1 MIVCPNCGRD
11 NEDHYKFCLGCGT
24 ELTRAPR
31 SAPAPVPTSLP
42 QPSPVVA
49 PAPFSSAV
57 SGTGPEPDA
66 ETQRSVLPT
75 LIDSG
80 AGHADAP
87 PPAETMPVH
96 VGMAEPPADL
106 GMEATLTVSGADVA
120 AAMIAQGIKPEP
132 DDLPFDLSIDAESL
146 GTLPPTS
153 AARVLEAVQ
162 TPAFED
168 VVESEGP
175 TTAENQAEGVEAP
188 PESAAEAEDE
198 AEDEA
203 GAGADLHTTT
213 PEDARLCGNCGA
225 AVPDGFKFCG
235 VCGTR
240 YEGRPRAG
248 GPVFVPNVQDASNA
262 PARLVVIHP
271 DGTEGDTFSLGHNE
285 TTIGRSHPAPL
296 FAEDPFLSP
305 RHARF
310 YFVKGQLFARDE
322 GSLNGV
328 FVRIKAE
335 VELFHGDYFRIGQ
348 QLLRFEEMAQVRPVM
363 PGAGDGTMVMGSPLR
378 GAWGRLSSI
387 VALNTPATVWVLRRP
402 EEQLGR
408 ERGDITFPEDGFV
421 SGAHCKL
428 AARDSRFFLQDLGST
443 NGSYLRV
450 KAEGIL
456 SQGDLILLGQQLF
469 RVELNV

>member
-1 MIVCPNCGRD
+1 
-11 NEDHYKFCLGCGT
+11 
-24 ELTRAPR
+24 
-31 SAPAPVPTSLP
+31 
-42 QPSPVVA
+42 
-49 PAPFSSAV
+49 
-57 SGTGPEPDA
+57 
-66 ETQRSVLPT
+66 
-75 LIDSG
+75 
-80 AGHADAP
+80 
-87 PPAETMPVH
+87 
-96 VGMAEPPADL
+96 
-106 GMEATLTVSGADVA
+106 
-120 AAMIAQGIKPEP
+120 
-132 DDLPFDLSIDAESL
+132 
-146 GTLPPTS
+146 
-153 AARVLEAVQ
+153 
-162 TPAFED
+162 
-168 VVESEGP
+168 
-175 TTAENQAEGVEAP
+175 
-188 PESAAEAEDE
+188 
-198 AEDEA
+198 
-203 GAGADLHTTT
+203 
-213 PEDARLCGNCGA
+213 
-225 AVPDGFKFCG
+225 
-235 VCGTR
+235 
-240 YEGRPRAG
+240 
-248 GPVFVPNVQDASNA
+248 VQDASNA

-305 RHARF
+305 RHATF